1 MRQTP
6 RIVIPTQSGLS
17 AHPERATLHSGRNLS
32 SQVSL
37 QASQSVHLVAYSLAP
52 TQRSTW
58 TRQAPMQMPSTSSA
72 ATATAQPNVARPRT
86 TTARPQPVVLKTRAK
101 ETPARSKPKTNKTK
115 APATQLE
122 PTPIRR
128 TGTTLARVQPGS
140 AAAARRP
147 VPAPISSPDSSLSS
161 EKDSDAMEMSD

>member
-1 MRQTP
+1 
-6 RIVIPTQSGLS
+6 
-17 AHPERATLHSGRNLS
+17 
-32 SQVSL
+32 
-37 QASQSVHLVAYSLAP
+37 
-52 TQRSTW
+52 
-58 TRQAPMQMPSTSSA
+58 MQMPSTSSA

-86 TTARPQPVVLKTRAK
+86 TTARPQPVVSKTRAK
-101 ETPARSKPKTNKTK
+101 ETPARSKPKTNKTNKTK